1 MLVGGL
7 GWGARSVRVERVRL
21 LSLQAE
27 VAFFVAAGSAAG
39 YYRCGAASQLDAC
52 ARSSPRSRQAR
63 RLRRVAP
70 LDMMRCVVVALLL
83 QSALGFRAGAPG
95 ATLSTPPASVAR
107 RASDGFSLDE
117 MNNPAELAKQ
127 LKAEM
132 EEAKA
137 KGDTD
142 RVITLMGTLLSMEG
156 GYEFEGGAGGSSK
169 EGRCAD

>member
-1 MLVGGL
+1 
-7 GWGARSVRVERVRL
+7 
-21 LSLQAE
+21 
-27 VAFFVAAGSAAG
+27 
-39 YYRCGAASQLDAC
+39 
-52 ARSSPRSRQAR
+52 
-63 RLRRVAP
+63 
-70 LDMMRCVVVALLL
+70 MMRCVVVAWVLL
-83 QSALGFRAGAPG
+83 QSALGFRAGALG

>member
-1 MLVGGL
+1 LQL
-7 GWGARSVRVERVRL
+7 APIGA
-21 LSLQAE
+21 
-27 VAFFVAAGSAAG
+27 
-39 YYRCGAASQLDAC
+39 CAASQLAPARALGLAADKQDAC
-52 ARSSPRSRQAR
+52 D
-63 RLRRVAP
+63 AP

-83 QSALGFRAGAPG
+83 LQSALGFRAGALG